1 MWFLYFIDLIP
12 KKAVLFWGPH
22 FGPETGTQRVSPNCR
37 GSLFVFLFLGRFVGS
52 VLGPP
57 PVSMCN
63 RKTVLIFGMFA
74 VPKRDPDEETKQM
87 CMEPWAGTDVRGCG
101 VGIAK

>member
-1 MWFLYFIDLIP
+1 MVLIFERP
-12 KKAVLFWGPH
+12 NTKKGGPVLGAAIRPRNRNTKSE
-22 FGPETGTQRVSPNCR
+22 PQLR

-74 VPKRDPDEETKQM
+74 IPKRDPDEETKQM

-101 VGIAK
+101 VGIAI